1 MPRLKLHGH
10 SPYFKITRHDHQAN
24 TILGSGCSTPR
35 RRFCCENVYCK
46 HNKEPEPEPT
56 AVPTPEPESE
66 ATPQPEPSNT
76 TSEIQECEPQDKDAV
91 ATNEEK
97 CDSIVEESGSTDE
110 SNVTTVES
118 SESTSKDELDNTLG
132 DIEPK
137 TEGSESKE
145 IGDEEE
151 VQAEVNTH
159 IDETEPEVELD
170 KKGGE
175 EGLRDGENTQE
186 DDKVVEGIEDE
197 SATCVPGALEAP
209 VDSIGTSTCLFL
221 CVLFSLCDQLV
232 FYELPRH
239 EFV

>member
-1 MPRLKLHGH
+1 MSRLKSHDH
-10 SPYFKITRHDHQAN
+10 CPYFRIVQHDHQAN

-56 AVPTPEPESE
+56 AVPTPEPKPE
-66 ATPQPEPSNT
+66 ATPQPELSNT
-76 TSEIQECEPQDKDAV
+76 TSEIQECEPQDEDAG

-97 CDSIVEESGSTDE
+97 CHSTVEKSSSTEE

-118 SESTSKDELDNTLG
+118 PESTSKKDLDNPSEE
-132 DIEPK
+132 IEPK
-137 TEGSESKE
+137 TERLESNE

-170 KKGGE
+170 KEGNE
-175 EGLRDGENTQE
+175 EGLGNGENTQE
-186 DDKVVEGIEDE
+186 AEEAVEGVEGE

-209 VDSIGTSTCLFL
+209 VDSIGTSTFLFL
-221 CVLFSLCDQLV
+221 CALFSLLDQHV
-232 FYELPRH
+232 FYKLPKA
-239 EFV
+239 